1 MKENMKENLEF
12 RNLLARWGLGQNKLS
27 SHTTV
32 TDSYEKSFDTHFVS
46 SGLLWQYLVTQS
58 QPSLH
63 QTVQLFFVCVF
74 CSIILLMETLR
85 RKLLWKRH
93 AGKC

>member
-1 MKENMKENLEF
+1 MKENLEF

-46 SGLLWQYLVTQS
+46 SGLLWQYLVTRS
-58 QPSLH
+58 QTKPSPNSTALLCMCF
-63 QTVQLFFVCVF
+63 LFNNSFNGNPQAQAA
-74 CSIILLMETLR
+74 LEKAR
-85 RKLLWKRH
+85 W
-93 AGKC
+93 